1 MSFSETPQTKAW
13 FEAAKAGDASSVIEL
28 LRSGVDVN
36 TPSTLNATA
45 LSYAVRGRHVDVI
58 RILLDHGAD
67 LSPEDSF
74 GHTCLTWAVIELRS
88 WQALWNTREPNPNPL
103 EILLAAG
110 AQYRLRE
117 AVMLNDFELARIRI
131 DEGADV
137 DAGRGRYHGPLVMIA
152 AKLGHV
158 DMVRLLLDRG
168 ANVELTDDLGAT
180 ALMGAAAT
188 GNLEIVRLLLDRG
201 ADVNHDDWSDQTP
214 LSEAAVAGHRVIV
227 DLLLALRATR
237 SLLDAVALDDPVLV
251 ATLLSRGADPNH
263 LYYGNGRL
271 VSYAVR
277 RGNAEI
283 VRLLL
288 NASAGHHHERLDK
301 RPLLAEAALHGHLD
315 VVRLLIA
322 RHADL
327 DAVGRD
333 GLTALALA
341 KHEGHEHVVRCLEQ
355 AAQL

>member
-1 MSFSETPQTKAW
+1 MNP
-13 FEAAKAGDASSVIEL
+13 
-28 LRSGVDVN
+28 
-36 TPSTLNATA
+36 
-45 LSYAVRGRHVDVI
+45 
-58 RILLDHGAD
+58 
-67 LSPEDSF
+67 
-74 GHTCLTWAVIELRS
+74 
-88 WQALWNTREPNPNPL
+88 TRNPL
-103 EILLAAG
+103 EILFAAG

-131 DEGADV
+131 NEGADV

-152 AKLGHV
+152 AKLGYV

-168 ANVELTDDLGAT
+168 ADIELTDDLGAT
-180 ALMGAAAT
+180 ALMGAART
-188 GNLEIVRLLLDRG
+188 SNLEIVRLLLDRG

-214 LSEAAVAGHRVIV
+214 LSEAAVAGHRAIV
-227 DLLLALRATR
+227 DLLLARRATR

-251 ATLLSRGADPNH
+251 ATLLGRGADPNH

-277 RGNAEI
+277 HGNAEI

-288 NASAGHHHERLDK
+288 NASAGHYHEGSDD
-301 RPLLAEAALHGHLD
+301 RPLLAEAALLGHLD

-327 DAVGRD
+327 HAVGED
-333 GLTALALA
+333 GLTALVLA
-341 KHEGHEHVVRCLEQ
+341 KREGHEHVVRCLEQ
-355 AAQL
+355 AAQP